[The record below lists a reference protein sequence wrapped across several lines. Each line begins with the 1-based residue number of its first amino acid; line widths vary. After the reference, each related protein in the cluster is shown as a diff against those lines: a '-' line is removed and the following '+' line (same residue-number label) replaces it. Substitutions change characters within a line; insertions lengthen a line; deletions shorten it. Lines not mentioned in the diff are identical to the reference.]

1 MKHLLHTL
9 LLGTAITAV
18 AAPDFHKDVAPILR
32 EYCAGCH
39 NDEELDGEFSVETF
53 KSLMAGGDSGKAI
66 APGNAK
72 GSLLL
77 QQLTGAKK
85 PFMPPRKEPQPSP
98 AQIEVLKAWI
108 AAGAPGPKVD
118 RSILATLHVPAA
130 KPTGLRRQPITAMA
144 VSHGGVRALGTFGK
158 VTVGK
163 RTFTGHAGKVNAL
176 TFSADGN
183 FLLAASGV
191 TGLRGEAVLW
201 NLKTGRRQHTF
212 SEGHRDT
219 LYGAAL
225 SPDGAIAATA
235 GYDQRIQ
242 LWNTRTGKV
251 LSTLEGHNGPI
262 HGIAFSPDGTV
273 LASAGGDSAVKLW
286 HVGSGQRLDTF
297 GQPTG
302 EQFITAFTPDSQYV
316 VAAGAD
322 KQIRLWRW
330 ISKTKPVINPLTRV
344 RFAHEDEITDL
355 ALSRDGR
362 FLASA
367 SADRTVKVW
376 SLPALE
382 LISQFDHQPDIVSAL
397 AFDRTG
403 NTLHLA
409 RLNGTTATERIRKT
423 GDAITVA
430 KTHSPRAIAEADPT
444 ELTEQEPNDT
454 PAQARALALPA
465 KVTGHIHAEAG
476 NDFDLFRFTAKAGE
490 QWVLEIN
497 AARSKSP
504 LDSKLEVLTADGQ
517 PIERVRLQAVRD
529 SWLTFRGKDSNTSG
543 DFRLFKWDEMSLDQ
557 YLYVNGEVVKLWHYP
572 RGPDSGYIV
581 YPGTGNRHTFFD
593 TTPLAHPLGQPAYI
607 VQARAPGTP
616 AAANGLPMFP
626 IYFENDDESRRRWG
640 KDSKL
645 TFTAPADGD
654 YLVRV
659 SDVRGFVGK
668 DFKYTLTVR
677 PRRPN
682 FTVILGGI
690 GGGGVPKGSGR
701 EFSVSA
707 QRIDD
712 YEGPIRVDITDVPK
726 GFTVTTPLI
735 IEAGQNRAV
744 GAVYA
749 AADTPKPLDVSLK
762 PQTKVKVTADSSK
775 LEQGLVGAWGL
786 NGNTQSESKRK
797 ELTGKLVG
805 GAKFVDSP
813 IGKQGKA
820 ISLDGNDDAVVIPRN
835 HSMDVGKGEFTVAA
849 WINPSELRQAGI
861 VCLGRYNMV
870 HGWYLDMP
878 NNQGVL
884 RIETINPE
892 NKFNGTVSSWSGVI
906 RPNTWQHVAA
916 VVRRGKNQTR
926 LYVNGYEVGMG
937 TIEPRVLDNPQAA
950 LHLGRIQD
958 SQLYGLKGQIDE
970 VYFYNRALDV
980 KEIQALLEPGKQ
992 FVKAPPEKRKEFAK
1006 VQASATI
1013 DGKQIKHPVNN
1024 LANLKPLAPA
1034 KLKVTIL
1041 TADGRTPE
1049 PGKPLKLTIAP
1060 GQTIA
1065 ARVRIERN
1073 GIKERVS
1080 FGGHESG
1087 RNLPYGAYVD
1097 NIGLNGLLIVEGA
1110 TEREFYITA
1119 DAVTAETT
1127 RRFHLKAAPEGGIL
1141 SPPVLLHVRKK

>member
-1 MKHLLHTL
+1 
-9 LLGTAITAV
+9 
-18 AAPDFHKDVAPILR
+18 
-32 EYCAGCH
+32 
-39 NDEELDGEFSVETF
+39 
-53 KSLMAGGDSGKAI
+53 
-66 APGNAK
+66 
-72 GSLLL
+72 
-77 QQLTGAKK
+77 
-85 PFMPPRKEPQPSP
+85 
-98 AQIEVLKAWI
+98 
-108 AAGAPGPKVD
+108 
-118 RSILATLHVPAA
+118 
-130 KPTGLRRQPITAMA
+130 
-144 VSHGGVRALGTFGK
+144 
-158 VTVGK
+158 
-163 RTFTGHAGKVNAL
+163 
-176 TFSADGN
+176 
-183 FLLAASGV
+183 
-191 TGLRGEAVLW
+191 
-201 NLKTGRRQHTF
+201 
-212 SEGHRDT
+212 
-219 LYGAAL
+219 
-225 SPDGAIAATA
+225 
-235 GYDQRIQ
+235 
-242 LWNTRTGKV
+242 
-251 LSTLEGHNGPI
+251 
-262 HGIAFSPDGTV
+262 
-273 LASAGGDSAVKLW
+273 
-286 HVGSGQRLDTF
+286 
-297 GQPTG
+297 
-302 EQFITAFTPDSQYV
+302 
-316 VAAGAD
+316 
-322 KQIRLWRW
+322 
-330 ISKTKPVINPLTRV
+330 
-344 RFAHEDEITDL
+344 
-355 ALSRDGR
+355 
-362 FLASA
+362 

-423 GDAITVA
+423 GNAITVA

-476 NDFDLFRFTAKAGE
+476 KDSDLFRFTAKAGE

-645 TFTAPADGD
+645 NFTAPADGD
-654 YLVRV
+654 YLVRI
-659 SDVRGFVGK
+659 SDVRGFAGK
-668 DFKYTLTVR
+668 DFKYTFTMR

-682 FTVILGGI
+682 FTVTLGGI
-690 GGGGVPKGSGR
+690 SGGGVPKGSGR

-707 QRIDD
+707 QRLDG
-712 YEGPIRVDITDVPK
+712 YEGPIRVDLTSAPK
-726 GFTVTTPLI
+726 GFTITTPLI
-735 IEAGQNRAV
+735 IQAGQNRAF

-749 AADTPKPLDVSLK
+749 AADAAMPAK
-762 PQTKVKVTADSSK
+762 
-775 LEQGLVGAWGL
+775 GA
-786 NGNTQSESKRK
+786 
-797 ELTGKLVG
+797 EL
-805 GAKFVDSP
+805 
-813 IGKQGKA
+813 
-820 ISLDGNDDAVVIPRN
+820 
-835 HSMDVGKGEFTVAA
+835 
-849 WINPSELRQAGI
+849 
-861 VCLGRYNMV
+861 
-870 HGWYLDMP
+870 
-878 NNQGVL
+878 
-884 RIETINPE
+884 
-892 NKFNGTVSSWSGVI
+892 
-906 RPNTWQHVAA
+906 
-916 VVRRGKNQTR
+916 
-926 LYVNGYEVGMG
+926 
-937 TIEPRVLDNPQAA
+937 
-950 LHLGRIQD
+950 
-958 SQLYGLKGQIDE
+958 
-970 VYFYNRALDV
+970 
-980 KEIQALLEPGKQ
+980 
-992 FVKAPPEKRKEFAK
+992 AK
-1006 VQASATI
+1006 VSASATI
-1013 DGKQIKHPVNN
+1013 GGKTVTHPVND

-1034 KLKVTIL
+1034 KLKVTVL
-1041 TADGRTPE
+1041 TADGRAPE
-1049 PGKPLKLTIAP
+1049 PGKPLELTIAP

-1110 TEREFYITA
+1110 SERDFYITA

-1141 SPPVLLHVRKK
+1141 SPPVLLHVKKK

>member
-1 MKHLLHTL
+1 MKRLLHML

-39 NDEELDGEFSVETF
+39 NDDELEGEFSVETF
-53 KSLMAGGDSGKAI
+53 KSLMTGGDSGKVI
-66 APGNAK
+66 APGNTK
-72 GSLLL
+72 DSLLL
-77 QQLTGAKK
+77 ELLTGAKK

-98 AQIEVLKAWI
+98 AQIATLQAWVT
-108 AAGAPGPKVD
+108 AGAPGPEKD
-118 RSILATLHVPAA
+118 RSILATLHVPEA
-130 KPTGLRRQPITAMA
+130 KPAPLRRQPITALA
-144 VSHGGVRALGTFGK
+144 VSRGGVRALGTFGK
-158 VTVGK
+158 ITIGK
-163 RTFTGHAGKVNAL
+163 RAFTGHAGKVNAL

-225 SPDGAIAATA
+225 SPDGTLAATA
-235 GYDQRIQ
+235 GYDRRIK
-242 LWNTRTGKV
+242 LWNTRTGK
-251 LSTLEGHNGPI
+251 LLRTLEGHNGPV

-286 HVGSGQRLDTF
+286 QVASGQRLDTF

-330 ISKTKPVINPLTRV
+330 ISKTKPAINPLARV

-376 SLPALE
+376 TLPTLE
-382 LISQFDHQPDIVSAL
+382 LISQFENQPDIVSAL

-409 RLNGTTATERIRKT
+409 RLNGTTDSERIRKT
-423 GDAITVA
+423 DDTHTVDAA
-430 KTHSPRAIAEADPT
+430 RSPRAIAEVEST
-444 ELTEQEPNDT
+444 ETTEQEPNNT
-454 PAQARALALPA
+454 PAQARSIALPA
-465 KVTGHIHAEAG
+465 KVTGLIHADAG
-476 NDFDLFRFTAKAGE
+476 SDTDLFRFTAKAGE

-581 YPGTGNRHTFFD
+581 YPGTGNRHNYFD

-607 VQARAPGTP
+607 VEPRAPGTP

-626 IYFENDDESRRRWG
+626 LYFENDDESRRRWG
-640 KDSKL
+640 KDSQL
-645 TFTAPADGD
+645 TFTAPADGE
-654 YLVRV
+654 YLARV
-659 SDVRGFVGK
+659 SDVRGFAGK

-682 FTVILGGI
+682 FTVTLGGI
-690 GGGGVPKGSGR
+690 SGGGVPKGSGR
-701 EFSVSA
+701 EFSVTA
-707 QRIDD
+707 QRLDG
-712 YEGPIRVDITDVPK
+712 YEGPIRVDLTSAPK
-726 GFTVTTPLI
+726 GFTLTTPLI
-735 IEAGQNRAV
+735 IQAGQTRAF

-749 AADTPKPLDVSLK
+749 AADAPMPAKGT
-762 PQTKVKVTADSSK
+762 
-775 LEQGLVGAWGL
+775 
-786 NGNTQSESKRK
+786 
-797 ELTGKLVG
+797 EL
-805 GAKFVDSP
+805 
-813 IGKQGKA
+813 
-820 ISLDGNDDAVVIPRN
+820 
-835 HSMDVGKGEFTVAA
+835 
-849 WINPSELRQAGI
+849 
-861 VCLGRYNMV
+861 
-870 HGWYLDMP
+870 
-878 NNQGVL
+878 
-884 RIETINPE
+884 
-892 NKFNGTVSSWSGVI
+892 
-906 RPNTWQHVAA
+906 
-916 VVRRGKNQTR
+916 
-926 LYVNGYEVGMG
+926 
-937 TIEPRVLDNPQAA
+937 
-950 LHLGRIQD
+950 
-958 SQLYGLKGQIDE
+958 
-970 VYFYNRALDV
+970 
-980 KEIQALLEPGKQ
+980 
-992 FVKAPPEKRKEFAK
+992 AK
-1006 VQASATI
+1006 VSASATI
-1013 DGKQIKHPVNN
+1013 GGKTITHPVND

-1034 KLKVTIL
+1034 KLKVTVL
-1041 TADGRTPE
+1041 TADGRAPK
-1049 PGKPLKLTIAP
+1049 PGKPLELTIAP

-1080 FGGHESG
+1080 FGSHDSG
-1087 RNLPYGAYVD
+1087 RNLPFGAYVD
-1097 NIGLNGLLIVEGA
+1097 NIGLNGLLIVEGSS
-1110 TEREFYITA
+1110 EREFYITA

-1127 RRFHLKAAPEGGIL
+1127 RRFHLKATPEGGIV
-1141 SPPVLLHVRKK
+1141 SPPVLLHVRKP